1 MSVNKVI
8 LLGNVGQIQI
18 KSFDGQ
24 NGPRKCATFSLATSE
39 RYKDRNGNLVN
50 NTDWHNIVSWNHAK
64 LCEKYVTKGTQLYI
78 EGKLRTRSW
87 EDKDGNTR
95 YVTEILADTLQL
107 LGKKDSSPEEQKPQ
121 PQAPAQQAQPQYRP
135 QCQTT
140 PLPPAGEP
148 EGDDFPF

>member
-50 NTDWHNIVSWNHAK
+50 NTDWHNIVSWNHAE

-121 PQAPAQQAQPQYRP
+121 PQAPVQQAQPQQQY
-135 QCQTT
+135 QTT
-140 PLPPAGEP
+140 AMPYPTETDDSDLP
-148 EGDDFPF
+148 F

>member
-39 RYKDRNGNLVN
+39 RYRDRNGNLVN
-50 NTDWHNIVSWNHAK
+50 NTDWHNIVSWNHAE

-107 LGKKDSSPEEQKPQ
+107 LGKKDGSPEEQKPQ
-121 PQAPAQQAQPQYRP
+121 PQAPVQQAQPQQRP
-135 QCQTT
+135 QYQST
-140 PLPPAGEP
+140 PLPPPGEP
-148 EGDDFPF
+148 EGDDLPF

>member
-50 NTDWHNIVSWNHAK
+50 NTDWHNIVSWNHAE

-121 PQAPAQQAQPQYRP
+121 QQAPVQQQPQQRP
-135 QCQTT
+135 QTT
-140 PLPPAGEP
+140 PLPYPQET
-148 EGDDFPF
+148 DDSDLPF

>member
-8 LLGNVGQIQI
+8 LLGHVGQVQI

-50 NTDWHNIVSWNHAK
+50 NTEWHNIVSWNHAE
-64 LCEKYVTKGTQLYI
+64 LCEKYVTKGTQLYL

-95 YVTEILADTLQL
+95 YVTEIMADVLQL
-107 LGKKDSSPEEQKPQ
+107 LGKKESSPEEQKPQ
-121 PQAPAQQAQPQYRP
+121 QQTPVQQAQPQQQY
-135 QCQTT
+135 
-140 PLPPAGEP
+140 
-148 EGDDFPF
+148 